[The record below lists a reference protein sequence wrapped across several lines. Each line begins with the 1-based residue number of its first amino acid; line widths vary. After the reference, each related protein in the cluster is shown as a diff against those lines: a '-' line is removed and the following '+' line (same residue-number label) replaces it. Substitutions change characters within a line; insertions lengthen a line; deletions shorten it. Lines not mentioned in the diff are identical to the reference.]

1 MFPEGKCCSPAASF
15 AYIILH
21 RDLSLLITIITLF
34 IADILPICNRLLSDL
49 ARTFPLLVQQS
60 IQLLGDIED
69 TPSSLAA
76 GSARRGFPIPL
87 QGTGFTEIVP
97 TFGDDR
103 FLVGLQA
110 DEAGEWDAL

>member
-15 AYIILH
+15 AYIMLH
-21 RDLSLLITIITLF
+21 GDLSPLIAIITLF
-34 IADILPICNRLLSDL
+34 VADFLPICNRLLSDL
-49 ARTFPLLVQQS
+49 AHTFPLLVQQS
-60 IQLLGDIED
+60 IQLLCDVED
-69 TPSSLAA
+69 TPSSLAT

-103 FLVGLQA
+103 FSIWFHA